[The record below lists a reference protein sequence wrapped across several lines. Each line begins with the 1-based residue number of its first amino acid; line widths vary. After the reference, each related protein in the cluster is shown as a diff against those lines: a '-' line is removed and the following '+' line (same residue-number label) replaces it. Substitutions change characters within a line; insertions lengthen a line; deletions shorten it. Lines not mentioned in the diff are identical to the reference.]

1 MKGRSKRTLVLSI
14 TLSLVSACLFNGT
27 AFARDVQKYN
37 EVKNTYVHSELLP
50 KTEKAAYEIIRDTA
64 RSTAMGAAICSIKDV
79 GQGVIMVS
87 AETAMFKPVD
97 WAGLTLYL
105 ERWDEENKTWRIV
118 AEFEK
123 EFLPEDEEDG
133 ILNTASI
140 EEKVSGQPM
149 GYYYR
154 ARALHELEF
163 DGDWYEIRVTKTD
176 GILMEYV
183 P

>member
-1 MKGRSKRTLVLSI
+1 MKTNLKKIIIVSLVL
-14 TLSLVSACLFNGT
+14 AYLFSGT
-27 AFARDVQKYN
+27 AFARDVQRYN
-37 EVKNTYVHSELLP
+37 KAQNTYVDSELLP
-50 KTEKAAYEIIRDTA
+50 KSKREAYDIVQGSP
-64 RSTAMGAAICSIKDV
+64 RSTAMGAAISSIANEGK
-79 GQGVIMVS
+79 GVISVF
-87 AETAMFKPVD
+87 AETAMYKPVD
-97 WAGLTLYL
+97 WAGLTVYL
-105 ERWDEENKTWRIV
+105 ERWYEEEKAWKIV

-133 ILNTASI
+133 ELTSATI
-140 EEKVSGQPM
+140 EVSVSGQPM

-154 ARALHELEF
+154 VRALHELEF

>member
-1 MKGRSKRTLVLSI
+1 MKNIIKRLVVM
-14 TLSLVSACLFNGT
+14 SLFFLFLFSGT
-27 AFARDVQKYN
+27 AFARDFSKYN
-37 EVKNTYVHSELLP
+37 QAKNTSVDSELLP
-50 KTEKAAYEIIRDTA
+50 RTEQEAFGIVRGIAK
-64 RSTAMGAAICSIKDV
+64 STAMGAAICSV
-79 GQGVIMVS
+79 GNDGKGVIRVW

-97 WAGLTLYL
+97 WAGITLYL

-133 ILNTASI
+133 ELTSVMI
-140 EEKVSGQPM
+140 EETVSGQPM

-176 GILMEYV
+176 GILIEYV

>member
-1 MKGRSKRTLVLSI
+1 MKTKFKKVAI
-14 TLSLVSACLFNGT
+14 LSLALSCLFSGSV
-27 AFARDVQKYN
+27 FARDIHKYN
-37 EVKNTYVHSELLP
+37 TAKNTYVDSELLP
-50 KTEKAAYEIIRDTA
+50 KTEKSAYDIVQVSA
-64 RSTAMGAAICSIKDV
+64 RSTAMAAAMSSIANEGK
-79 GQGVIMVS
+79 GVIRVF
-87 AETAMFKPVD
+87 AETTMHKPVQ
-97 WAGLTLYL
+97 WAGLTVYL
-105 ERWDEENKTWRIV
+105 ERWYEDENKWKVV

-133 ILNTASI
+133 ELTTATLAES
-140 EEKVSGQPM
+140 VSGQPM

-154 ARALHELEF
+154 VRALHELEF

>member
-1 MKGRSKRTLVLSI
+1 MKKIISRTIVLSLML
-14 TLSLVSACLFNGT
+14 TVLSAGNV
-27 AFARDVQKYN
+27 FARDIQKYN
-37 EVKNTYVHSELLP
+37 EAKNTYVDSELLP
-50 KTEKAAYEIIRDTA
+50 ESQKSAYDIVKEDA
-64 RSTAMGAAICSIKDV
+64 RSTALGTAICSIANAGKGD
-79 GQGVIMVS
+79 IRIW
-87 AETAMFKPVD
+87 AETTMYKPVD

-105 ERWDEENKTWRIV
+105 ERWDEEHKTWRIV

-123 EFLPEDEEDG
+123 EFLPENEKDG
-133 ILNTASI
+133 ILNSATI
-140 EEKVSGQPM
+140 EETISGQPM

>member
-1 MKGRSKRTLVLSI
+1 MERKLKKVAILSFVL
-14 TLSLVSACLFNGT
+14 TCLFSGT
-27 AFARDVQKYN
+27 VFARDIQEYN
-37 EVKNTYVHSELLP
+37 RAKNTYVESELLP
-50 KTEKAAYEIIRDTA
+50 KTEKKAYDLVQESA
-64 RSTAMGAAICSIKDV
+64 RSTAMAAAMSSIANESK
-79 GQGVIMVS
+79 GVIRVF
-87 AETAMFKPVD
+87 AETTMHKPVQ
-97 WAGLTLYL
+97 WAGLTVYL
-105 ERWDEENKTWRIV
+105 ERWDEDEKSWNVV

-133 ILNTASI
+133 ELTTATLAES
-140 EEKVSGQPM
+140 VSGQPM

-154 ARALHELEF
+154 VRALHELEF

>member
-1 MKGRSKRTLVLSI
+1 MKTKIKKSMVLSMV
-14 TLSLVSACLFNGT
+14 LACLFSGT
-27 AFARDVQKYN
+27 VFARDIQKYN
-37 EVKNTYVHSELLP
+37 EARNTYVHSELLP
-50 KTEKAAYEIIRDTA
+50 QTTKEAYDIIRETA
-64 RSTAMGAAICSIKDV
+64 RSTAMGAAICSIKDA
-79 GQGVIMVS
+79 GQGVIKIW
-87 AETAMFKPVD
+87 AETAMYKPVQ

-133 ILNTASI
+133 QLTTATI
-140 EEKVSGQPM
+140 EEFVSGQPM

>member
-1 MKGRSKRTLVLSI
+1 MKTKLKKTIV
-14 TLSLVSACLFNGT
+14 LSLVLTYLFSGT
-27 AFARDVQKYN
+27 IFARDVQKYLDA
-37 EVKNTYVHSELLP
+37 KNTNVESKLLP
-50 KTEKAAYEIIRDTA
+50 NTERVSYDFIQGSI
-64 RSTAMGAAICSIKDV
+64 RSTAMGAAISSIANEGK
-79 GQGVIMVS
+79 GVISVF
-87 AETAMFKPVD
+87 AETSMHKPVD
-97 WAGLTLYL
+97 WAGLTVYL
-105 ERWDEENKTWRIV
+105 ERWYEEEKAWKIV

-133 ILNTASI
+133 ELTTATI
-140 EEKVSGQPM
+140 EVSVSGQPM

-154 ARALHELEF
+154 VRALHELEF